1 MLNQKLDSE
10 MLEFRNES
18 MIVDQTQEAD
28 EWVKV
33 MEQIE
38 QLEKS
43 EEEVSKMQD
52 EANEVENYKRP

>member
-1 MLNQKLDSE
+1 
-10 MLEFRNES
+10 

>member
-1 MLNQKLDSE
+1 

-18 MIVDQTQEAD
+18 MIVDHTEEED
-28 EWVKV
+28 GWVKI

-43 EEEVSKMQD
+43 EEEASKIQ
-52 EANEVENYKRP
+52 EEENE